1 MQITPLYWFLFHLF
15 IFLMLFLDLG
25 VFHKKQHEVKTKEAL
40 LWTLTWIT
48 LALIFGVI
56 IYFQFGEN
64 PAIEFLTGYLIEES
78 LSMDNI
84 FVFVIIFSYFKI
96 PMVHQHRVLFFGILG
111 ALIFRALFILTGVS
125 LINKFHWLL
134 YVFGSFL
141 VFTGIKISF
150 TREEEADFSKSVL
163 SRLCKKVIPITDN
176 LYGSKFFILKDKKRM
191 ATPLFLTL
199 LIIEGSDILFALDS
213 IPAIMSI
220 TLDPFIIYTSNI
232 FAILGLRSLY
242 FVLKNLVD
250 KFHYLKY
257 GLSSILTFVGIKML
271 IVDFYKISTVYS
283 LTFIF
288 SMLILPIIISIYLP
302 QTKKGG

>member
-40 LWTLTWIT
+40 LWTLTWII

-56 IYFQFGEN
+56 IYFQFGKN